1 MKNWD
6 LARFATVA
14 EIGAS
19 IGVMISVIYLGIQ
32 IRGSNEQLRAQSYND
47 TLEILH
53 KPFELIVQDQG
64 LADLVVRGERD
75 PESLSPGEWQRYSYL
90 LVIRYYARRD
100 GEIPEEIWKGIE
112 SSLTANLT
120 SNKGFRRFWVQKGSI
135 YAEPFHGFV
144 ESKLSRTP

>member
-1 MKNWD
+1 M
-6 LARFATVA
+6 
-14 EIGAS
+14 
-19 IGVMISVIYLGIQ
+19 
-32 IRGSNEQLRAQSYND
+32 
-47 TLEILH
+47 
-53 KPFELIVQDQG
+53 
-64 LADLVVRGERD
+64 ADLVVRGERD